1 VMFMNELKITIDAKL
16 RKGVILG
23 DFKEKGK

>member
-1 VMFMNELKITIDAKL
+1 MNELKITIDAKL